1 MYCSTSRDIP
11 SAVLGPV
18 AVRSQVRTDER
29 EHPVT
34 AARTSKA
41 QRAGT
46 VLVATALATGGSA
59 LALGATVGS
68 ASSHRE
74 APMIAA
80 DPVADNTDTYA
91 FLSPDDGGE
100 TTTLIANWFPF
111 QEPGGGPNFYPW
123 ATDDEASYTIKVDN
137 DADAVADITY
147 VWEFQNIDVRDDA
160 QYPEGSPDEV
170 PALPADGTFLY
181 NNGPVTSFGDAN
193 LLFKQTYT
201 LTEVAEDGTAT
212 VLLADAPVAPSHV
225 GDASMPDY
233 QALRDEAVV
242 PLDGEEGT
250 SFVGQ
255 AEDSFFLD
263 LRVFDLLYGGDLS
276 EVGYDTLAP
285 YNVNSVALQ
294 VPTASLLSDETYDDD
309 DDPATAPVVDPTIGV
324 WSTTDR
330 ASVSTLDGS
339 GGKSFEGEF
348 VQVSRL
354 GNPLVNEV
362 VIPAYLKDAF
372 NALAPENDASV
383 EPAVNKVLNPEL
395 PYLLN
400 AVYGLPIKETPRT
413 DLFTIFLTGV
423 TGLNRPLSAE
433 AQPSEVLRLNTD
445 IPVTAE
451 PNRLGV
457 LAGDN
462 QGFPNGR
469 RLTDDVV
476 DIALQAVAG
485 AVSVDEDGAPTGV
498 TPVAA
503 LAAGDAVDENNVA
516 FSDTFPYLALPNSG
530 SQEQPVD
537 EVAVPGPTTTVPG
550 PTVTVTGAAP
560 PAGTATATTTVRPG
574 AVGPTGTAPRGG
586 IDTGLASTDGG
597 PSAGS
602 LGLMGIAVVA
612 LGVAGYAAASR
623 LRRPEG
629 SA

>member
-1 MYCSTSRDIP
+1 MSSAPRSSR
-11 SAVLGPV
+11 
-18 AVRSQVRTDER
+18 
-29 EHPVT
+29 
-34 AARTSKA
+34 A

-46 VLVATALATGGSA
+46 VVVASALAVGGSA

-80 DPVADNTDTYA
+80 DPAADNTDTYA
-91 FLSPDDGGE
+91 FLSPEDDGE
-100 TTTLIANWFPF
+100 TTTLIANWYPN

-123 ATDDEASYTIKVDN
+123 ATDDEARYTIKVDN

-147 VWEFQNIDVRDDA
+147 VWEFQNVDVRGDA
-160 QYPEGSPDEV
+160 DYPDGSPDAV
-170 PALPADGTFLY
+170 PPLPADGSFLY
-181 NNGPVTSFGDAN
+181 NNGPVTSFDDAT

-201 LTEVAEDGTAT
+201 LTEIVEGGDTT
-212 VLLADAPVAPSHV
+212 VLLDGAPVAPSHV

-242 PLDGEEGT
+242 PLDGEPGT

-255 AEDSFFLD
+255 AEDPFFLD

-285 YNVNSVALQ
+285 FNVNSVALQ
-294 VPTASLLSDETYDDD
+294 VPTASLLGAATYDDD
-309 DDPATAPVVDPTIGV
+309 DDVSTPEVVDPTIGI

-330 ASVSTLDGS
+330 ASVSTLDGAGS
-339 GGKSFEGEF
+339 KVSTGPF

-362 VIPAYLKDAF
+362 VIPANLKDGF
-372 NALAPENDASV
+372 NALAPANDATV
-383 EPAVNKVLNPEL
+383 ELAVNKVLNPEL
-395 PYLLN
+395 PYLLD
-400 AVYGLPIKETPRT
+400 AVYGLPVKETPRN

-423 TGLNRPLSAE
+423 TGINRPLSDT
-433 AQPSEVLRLNTD
+433 AQPSEVLRLNTS
-445 IPVTAE
+445 IPVSAE
-451 PNRLGV
+451 QDRLGV
-457 LAGDN
+457 LAGDA

-485 AVSVDEDGAPTGV
+485 AVDVDADGAPTGV
-498 TPVAA
+498 NPVAA
-503 LAAGDAVDENNVA
+503 LAAGDAVDANNVE

-530 SQEQPVD
+530 SQERAVV
-537 EVAVPGPTTTVPG
+537 EVPGPTTTVPG
-550 PTVTVTGAAP
+550 PTVTVTTGAVAP
-560 PAGTATATTTVRPG
+560 TATATATTTVRPG
-574 AVGPTGTAPRGG
+574 SGPTGPAPRGG
-586 IDTGLASTDGG
+586 IQTGLASTDGG
-597 PSAGS
+597 PSAGG
-602 LGLMGIAVVA
+602 LALMGVAVLA
-612 LGVAGYAAASR
+612 LGAGGYAAVA
-623 LRRPEG
+623 RRRRQAG